1 MNRKETLVN
10 SLRVAV
16 NALKNDTIYYD
27 WNKQCSCNAGVI
39 SQAVL
44 GITSDELEKKRKS
57 LFSVISEKNEGRRS
71 EDKDYIDHTWK
82 NAVQYGC
89 PITGKN
95 MPEIVRDLEAAG
107 LTREDIVH
115 LEYLENPAILEA
127 STIEKVKTVVGKNQ
141 VGTIKEE
148 RTRKKFL
155 GLIKE
160 TYMEEVPVYENV
172 YEEKYPAKYFMKK
185 ENVIKYLS
193 AWIKILTE
201 NVNYSDNRNEL
212 EANLL
217 NAVAEERYE
226 DAAEI
231 RNRLVILN

>member
-1 MNRKETLVN
+1 MNRKEKLID
-10 SLRVAV
+10 SLRIAA

-27 WNKQCSCNAGVI
+27 WNNQCSCNAGVI

-57 LFSVISEKNEGRRS
+57 LFSVLSGKNDGLNS
-71 EDKDYIDHTWK
+71 NDKDYVDYTWK

-95 MPEIVRDLEAAG
+95 MPEIIRDLEAAG

-115 LEYLENPAILEA
+115 LEYLENPAILEV
-127 STIEKVKTVVGKNQ
+127 STIEKIKTVVGKNQ
-141 VGTIKEE
+141 VGTKKEE
-148 RTRKKFL
+148 RVRRKFL
-155 GLIKE
+155 GLVKE
-160 TYMEEVPVYENV
+160 TYMEEVPVYQDI
-172 YEEKYPAKYFMKK
+172 YEEKYPSRYYAKK

-201 NVNYSDNRNEL
+201 DVTYSDDKNTL